1 MSTSSVLFL
10 ETMDST
16 SNQHVLLC
24 TKLIVGVEKNPP
36 CAGSFLLLARPSP
49 RTHVPSSGPRAHD
62 RSPARPSA
70 LTRGTSHMYI
80 SAIFPNLLAHG
91 TQVV

>member
-1 MSTSSVLFL
+1 
-10 ETMDST
+10 MDST

-36 CAGSFLLLARPSP
+36 CAGSFLVLVRP
-49 RTHVPSSGPRAHD
+49 RTRPHTEAPALTIG
-62 RSPARPSA
+62 PARVPPA
-70 LTRGTSHMYI
+70 LTHGTSHMYI

-91 TQVV
+91 IQVV

>member
-10 ETMDST
+10 ESMNST
-16 SNQHVLLC
+16 SNQRVLLC

-36 CAGSFLLLARPSP
+36 CAGSFFVARAPKPSHPRPQLQRLRSRSARP
-49 RTHVPSSGPRAHD
+49 
-62 RSPARPSA
+62 RPPA

-80 SAIFPNLLAHG
+80 SAIFPNLLPRAI
-91 TQVV
+91 QVV